1 MAQTWWIEK
10 RMSFADHVLVVWADR
25 HRVARWWVVGLVF
38 TVLNIPVIYFLV
50 DVLLLPLAAATVIAG
65 EIGLLARF
73 LVNDHW
79 VFREDTP
86 MWKRLRQYHLASA
99 SSFTIWWIVTNLLPR
114 WGIHYVVAALIG
126 TVCSSGWSMLT
137 NFLWVWRPLGVV
149 DEIVDE

>member
-73 LVNDHW
+73 LESDSNLTSVKVSDFVEHVADLLRRDVLVGGYPHDFLGLTFANRK
-79 VFREDTP
+79 VPFRIP
-86 MWKRLRQYHLASA
+86 QPCGCGL
-99 SSFTIWWIVTNLLPR
+99 
-114 WGIHYVVAALIG
+114 
-126 TVCSSGWSMLT
+126 
-137 NFLWVWRPLGVV
+137 
-149 DEIVDE
+149 